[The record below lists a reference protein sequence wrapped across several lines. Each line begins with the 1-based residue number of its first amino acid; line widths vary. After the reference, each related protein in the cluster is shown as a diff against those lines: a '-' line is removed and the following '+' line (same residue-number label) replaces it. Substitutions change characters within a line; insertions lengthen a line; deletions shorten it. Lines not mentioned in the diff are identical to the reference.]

1 MSPEEKNIFSILG
14 LRAFSSGCSIF
25 HIILN

>member
-14 LRAFSSGCSIF
+14 LRAFSSTAVVFSISY
-25 HIILN
+25 